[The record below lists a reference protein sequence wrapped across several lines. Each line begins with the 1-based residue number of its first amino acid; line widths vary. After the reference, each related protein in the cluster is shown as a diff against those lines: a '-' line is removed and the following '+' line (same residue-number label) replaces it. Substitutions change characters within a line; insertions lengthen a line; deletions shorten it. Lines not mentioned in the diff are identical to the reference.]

1 MASADGLRGRRKL
14 CQLQCPCVEFV
25 LDSHALELC
34 VLGLTSVWKTVLQ
47 ILLERS
53 ENNAHFSVEGYG
65 PGVVQ
70 TGKRREDRAA
80 VLVTTRLS
88 TESHRSGCKRDFKF
102 GNRAQSAEAC
112 ETPADRSGKGRKA

>member
-1 MASADGLRGRRKL
+1 MKA
-14 CQLQCPCVEFV
+14 
-25 LDSHALELC
+25 
-34 VLGLTSVWKTVLQ
+34 VLQ

-88 TESHRSGCKRDFKF
+88 RNRIAQGANAISNSEIVHSLQRRVKRQRTGQEK
-102 GNRAQSAEAC
+102 AER
-112 ETPADRSGKGRKA
+112 PK

>member
-1 MASADGLRGRRKL
+1 MRTWVDFG
-14 CQLQCPCVEFV
+14 VE
-25 LDSHALELC
+25 DCSC
-34 VLGLTSVWKTVLQ
+34 R
-47 ILLERS
+47 ILLEGS
-53 ENNAHFSVEGYG
+53 ANNAHFSVEGYG